1 MHNALNT
8 KKKDA
13 YVCIDIKVSTSLPFG
28 HFKTFSLQNSALDLP
43 RGMSSSAPEFLQ
55 VKTYFYYTALGHH

>member
-8 KKKDA
+8 KKESC
-13 YVCIDIKVSTSLPFG
+13 VCIDIELSTGFPFG
-28 HFKTFSLQNSALDLP
+28 HFQTFSLQNSALDLP

-55 VKTYFYYTALGHH
+55 VKTYFYHTALGHH